1 MELSSKCNSFD
12 SAGPFSRKFYI
23 PCDNFSSL
31 VASEK
36 WCVISSDFRY
46 KDAQFYCA
54 ECSG

>member
-12 SAGPFSRKFYI
+12 SAGPFSKNFYI

-36 WCVISSDFRY
+36 WFVISSDFRY